1 MRLEVQCP
9 LCGHMMEPMPATEWS
24 LFGQGA
30 VEMLCPN
37 CTYTEDVYFSTR
49 KVGQKVSPEGGT
61 MEFPTTER
69 SAG

>member
-1 MRLEVQCP
+1 MTLEVQCP

-37 CTYTEDVYFSTR
+37 CAHWEKAYFSTK
-49 KVGQKVSPEGGT
+49 KVEPKVSPDDDT
-61 MEFPTTER
+61 ME
-69 SAG
+69 